1 MRLTRGM
8 TGGDPILQAVADTPV
23 TPDQSASDPAHP
35 PFILIAM
42 AALAAA
48 VGVIALLG
56 RTIAGGARF
65 DFDTNLMLAVR
76 QAGDPA
82 TPGGPAWLKQV
93 MVDLTALG
101 GETVLTLAVIL
112 TAALALASRHFLT
125 AALVVAGTISGS
137 IAVALAKLVVGRERP
152 ALVDHLVEVGSA
164 SFPSGH
170 AANSA
175 IIYLTIA
182 LLAIQVIPRAA
193 ARVTV
198 LGATILLVTAIGCS
212 RVYLGVHWP
221 SDVLAGWSFG
231 TLWALGWWAG
241 AGWLRLRLAPPH
253 GRADG

>member
-1 MRLTRGM
+1 M
-8 TGGDPILQAVADTPV
+8 DPIETASHALTETPV
-23 TPDQSASDPAHP
+23 TPDQSAPDPTHP
-35 PFILIAM
+35 PFVLIAM
-42 AALAAA
+42 AALAGA
-48 VGVIALLG
+48 VGVLTLLG

-65 DFDTNLMLAVR
+65 DFDTNLMLAMR

-82 TPGGPAWLKQV
+82 IPDGPVWLKQV

-125 AALVVAGTISGS
+125 AALVVAGTASGS
-137 IAVALAKLVVGRERP
+137 VAVALAKQVVGRERP
-152 ALVDHLVEVGSA
+152 ALIDHLVEVGSA

-182 LLAIQVIPRAA
+182 LLAIQIVPRRAA
-193 ARVTV
+193 RTTILA
-198 LGATILLVTAIGCS
+198 ATILLVTAIGCS

-231 TLWALGWWAG
+231 TLWALAWWAG
-241 AGWLRLRLAPPH
+241 AAWLRLRFA
-253 GRADG
+253 RRSS

>member
-1 MRLTRGM
+1 M
-8 TGGDPILQAVADTPV
+8 TGGEPILQAVADTPV

-35 PFILIAM
+35 PFALIAM
-42 AALAAA
+42 AALAGA
-48 VGVIALLG
+48 VGVLALLG
-56 RTIAGGARF
+56 RTIAGGAQF
-65 DFDTNLMLAVR
+65 DFDTALMLAMR

-82 TPGGPAWLKQV
+82 IPDGPIWLKQV
-93 MVDLTALG
+93 MIDLTALG
-101 GETVLTLAVIL
+101 GETVLTLAVIFA
-112 TAALALASRHFLT
+112 AALALASRHFLT
-125 AALVVAGTISGS
+125 AALVVAGTASGS
-137 IAVALAKLVVGRERP
+137 VAVALAKLAVGRARP
-152 ALVDHLVEVGSA
+152 VLVDHLVEVGSA

-182 LLAIQVIPRAA
+182 LLAIQVIPRAT
-193 ARVTV
+193 ARATV

-241 AGWLRLRLAPPH
+241 AGWLRLRLATRHP
-253 GRADG
+253 R